1 MKQEPRSSKTPGF
14 WETRTGC
21 RSLLARF
28 LLEPLPGGA
37 RWAAAFGSLLLFTV
51 VLQVVTG
58 LLLSMSYSPSV
69 ASAWPSVKYINDELP
84 FGRYVRSLHHW
95 GSSAMVI
102 LLLAHLI
109 QVFVWGAYKKP
120 RETTWMVGVI
130 LLMITLGLAFTGYL
144 LPWDEKAYWASK
156 VGLGVMSTVP
166 LVGDPMRQFLQG
178 GPQLGNLTLT
188 HFFTLHA
195 MILPALLIW
204 TIVVHLYLFRR
215 HGVTPNWGTPDAIL
229 KQREAPFWPDQVW
242 KDAVLI
248 LALLVALGTWCY
260 FRAAPLGAQ
269 ADPAQPYD
277 ARPEW
282 YFMFL
287 FLILKYFPPPYEV
300 VATFVLPTLFFLILF
315 FFPLLDRNPQRDP
328 RRRPVAI
335 SLLAMASLGLVG
347 LTAYAVTSDVRMH
360 QPVLAQAKTP
370 PTPEPAPPL
379 QNLNVVA
386 AYRQHCLSCHAVDGT
401 GKRMRAVLTTIPD
414 FTDMTWQ
421 RHSSDAEVIERIETG
436 KPPLMR
442 AFRGKLAPEQ
452 IRWLGFYVRAFGIQA
467 EKPTTTSTTKE
478 TK

>member
-1 MKQEPRSSKTPGF
+1 MTQATSSSKTAGF
-14 WETRTGC
+14 WESRTGY
-21 RSLLARF
+21 RSLVAGLM
-28 LLEPLPGGA
+28 LEPLPGGA

-51 VLQVVTG
+51 VLQVMTG

-102 LLLAHLI
+102 LLLAHLV

-166 LVGDPMRQFLQG
+166 LAGDSLRQWLQG

-195 MILPALLIW
+195 MILPGLLVLGIA
-204 TIVVHLYLFRR
+204 VHLYLFRR
-215 HGVTPNWGTPDAIL
+215 HGVTPNWGASDAL
-229 KQREAPFWPDQVW
+229 LREHEAPFWPDQVW

-248 LALLVALGTWCY
+248 LALLLALGTWCY
-260 FRAAPLGAQ
+260 FRSAPLGAQ

-282 YFMFL
+282 YFMFM
-287 FLILKYFPPPYEV
+287 FLLLKHFPPPYEI
-300 VATFVLPTLFFLILF
+300 VATFILPTFFFLVLF
-315 FFPLLDRNPQRDP
+315 FFPLLDRNPARDP
-328 RRRPVAI
+328 RKRPIAI
-335 SLLAMASLGLVG
+335 SLLAVGSLGLVG
-347 LTAYAVTSDVRMH
+347 LTVYAVATDVRMR
-360 QPVLAQAKTP
+360 QPVLAQSKAP
-370 PTPEPAPPL
+370 PEAEPAPPL
-379 QNLNVVA
+379 QNLNVVQ
-386 AYRQHCLSCHAVDGT
+386 AYKDHCLSCHAVDGT
-401 GKRMRAVLTTIPD
+401 GKRMRSVLTTIPD
-414 FTDMTWQ
+414 FTDMNYQ
-421 RHSSDAEVIERIETG
+421 RHRSDAEVIQRIETG
-436 KPPLMR
+436 KPPLMP
-442 AFRGKLAPEQ
+442 AFKGKLAPEQ
-452 IRWLGFYVRAFGIQA
+452 IRWLAFYVRAFAIRS
-467 EKPTTTSTTKE
+467 EVPTTRE